1 MCQASHLVLGRGLHV
16 PWQPRSLIGQCDAVG
31 DTLLIGDSFGVVWF
45 GSPCSL
51 LVVPTRCVT
60 LEVTNQHDTH
70 VFLLLLLLMSPC
82 VQVHLLVC
90 LLVAMHACGI
100 AHCVLG

>member
-1 MCQASHLVLGRGLHV
+1 MCRASHLVLGRGLHV
-16 PWQPRSLIGQCDAVG
+16 PWQPRSLIGQRDAVG
-31 DTLLIGDSFGVVWF
+31 NSLLIGDSFGVVWF

-70 VFLLLLLLMSPC
+70 VFLLLVPLMSPC
-82 VQVHLLVC
+82 VQVHLPVC
-90 LLVAMHACGI
+90 MLVAMHACSN
-100 AHCVLG
+100 ALCMLG